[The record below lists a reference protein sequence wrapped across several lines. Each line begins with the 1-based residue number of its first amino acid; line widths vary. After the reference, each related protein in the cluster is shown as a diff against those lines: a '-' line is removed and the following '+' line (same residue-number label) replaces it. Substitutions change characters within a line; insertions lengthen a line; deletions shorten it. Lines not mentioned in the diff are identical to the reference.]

1 MHTRDYSEDTSRVV
15 DEEVARILRE
25 QEARATAVLH
35 EHRSGLES
43 VARALLEFETVDGA
57 EIARL
62 VDTAYGKPVH
72 GPVEGED
79 RIAPGPLRAFS
90 HRPRRGAIGL
100 QPALEGPSAAERSEL
115 LGHGVTGG
123 SRRKRP
129 PRTPPVL
136 VLACAGACSRLARL
150 QPMAQGAKGIAP
162 TAVVAP

>member
-35 EHRSGLES
+35 EHRAGLEA

-72 GPVEGED
+72 GAVEGED
-79 RIAPGPLRAFS
+79 KIVPDRYAPSLTDAV
-90 HRPRRGAIGL
+90 GAPSVSSL
-100 QPALEGPSAAERSEL
+100 PSAA
-115 LGHGVTGG
+115 V
-123 SRRKRP
+123 P
-129 PRTPPVL
+129 PTEV
-136 VLACAGACSRLARL
+136 
-150 QPMAQGAKGIAP
+150 
-162 TAVVAP
+162 